1 MKSAKALAAVGVTFL
16 IALVEHFV
24 PSLPK
29 ELIVSC
35 GMFISALAVYWIPNK
50 Q

>member
-16 IALVEHFV
+16 IALVEFIA
-24 PSLPK
+24 PGLPK
-29 ELIVSC
+29 ELIVA
-35 GMFISALAVYWIPNK
+35 GGAFVAALAVYLIPNK